1 MEIKLL
7 TPTPG
12 LGIEVSIGR
21 RSRSPLIPLSLC
33 LMSRADFWSVPGNW
47 AVVGWVMGFGIGQ
60 ESNTILAIPV
70 LVEWFNKTICG
81 AIAE

>member
-1 MEIKLL
+1 
-7 TPTPG
+7 
-12 LGIEVSIGR
+12 
-21 RSRSPLIPLSLC
+21 
-33 LMSRADFWSVPGNW
+33 
-47 AVVGWVMGFGIGQ
+47 MGFGIGQ